1 MNTEISNN
9 GSFND
14 MANNGLIITESAKP
28 LPEGVT
34 LPLYMDNHATTQMDH
49 RVLEAMLPFFSG
61 KFGNAASRN
70 HSFGWEAEQGVEKA
84 REQIAKLIG
93 ATAKEII
100 FTSGAT
106 ESNNLAIKGIAEMYR
121 ERGNH
126 IITQATEHKA
136 VLDTCKR
143 LEKNGFRVTY
153 LPVQADGL
161 IDIEDLKSAIVSE
174 GPDKTILVT
183 IMYAN
188 NEIGVVQ
195 PIAEIGKLCHEKGI
209 LFHTDAVQAV
219 GKIPVDVQKDGI
231 DVLSLTAHKL
241 YGPKGVGALYVRRRN
256 PRVQIQAQIDG
267 GGHERG
273 MRSGTLNVPGI
284 VGLGKACELAGEE
297 MAAESARLIELR
309 EYMKTKFENALDYV
323 HVNGN
328 MDHHLPGNLNMSFVY
343 VEGESLLMGIN
354 DIAVSSG
361 SACTSATLEPS
372 YVLKALGLGD
382 DVAHSSIRFGLG
394 RFNTKAEVD
403 YVSDK
408 VIDVVLKLRELS
420 PLYEMV
426 KEGIDLTKIEWAA
439 H

>member
-1 MNTEISNN
+1 MTDQTAFEMENN
-9 GSFND
+9 ST
-14 MANNGLIITESAKP
+14 MAHNGLVITESAEA
-28 LPEGVT
+28 LPEGVH
-34 LPLYMDNHATTQMDH
+34 LPIYMDNHATTPMDP
-49 RVLEAMLPFFSG
+49 RVLDAMLPYFG
-61 KFGNAASRN
+61 KIFGNAASRN
-70 HSFGWEAEQGVEKA
+70 HQFGWEAEQAVDLA

-93 ATAKEII
+93 CTPKEII

-121 ERGNH
+121 EKGNH
-126 IITQATEHKA
+126 IITQVTEHKA
-136 VLDTCKR
+136 VLDTCKK
-143 LEKNGFRVTY
+143 LEKMGCEVTY
-153 LPVQADGL
+153 LPVQEDGL
-161 IDIEDLKSAIVSE
+161 VSVDAVRAAIT
-174 GPDKTILVT
+174 DKTILVT

-195 PIAEIGKLCHEKGI
+195 PIPEIGKLCHERGI

-219 GKIPVDVQKDGI
+219 GKIPVNVQADNI
-231 DVLSLTAHKL
+231 DVMSLTAHKI

-256 PRVQIQAQIDG
+256 PRVQITEQING

-284 VGLGKACELAGEE
+284 VGLGKACEIAGAE
-297 MAAESARLIELR
+297 MEAETVRLKELR
-309 EYMKTKFENALDYV
+309 DYLKTKLENALDYV

-408 VIDVVLKLRELS
+408 VISVVKHLREMS

-426 KEGIDLTKIEWAA
+426 KEGIDLSKIEWAA

>member
-1 MNTEISNN
+1 MSTVTMN
-9 GSFND
+9 
-14 MANNGLIITESAKP
+14 P
-28 LPEGVT
+28 VVPEGVS
-34 LPLYMDNHATTQMDH
+34 LPIYMDNHATSPMDP
-49 RVLEAMLPFFSG
+49 RVLEAMIPYFSG

-70 HSFGWEAEQGVEKA
+70 HSFGWEAEQAVEQA
-84 REQIAKLIG
+84 REQIARLIG

-126 IITQATEHKA
+126 IITQVTEHKA

-143 LEKNGFRVTY
+143 LEKYGYRVTY
-153 LPVQADGL
+153 LPVKADGL
-161 IDIEDLKSAIVSE
+161 IDLDDLRRAID
-174 GPDKTILVT
+174 DKTILVT
-183 IMYAN
+183 IMSAN

-195 PIAEIGKLCHEKGI
+195 PVAEIGKICHEKGVI
-209 LFHTDAVQAV
+209 FHTDAVQAV
-219 GKIPVDVQKDGI
+219 GKIPVDVQAMQI
-231 DVLSLTAHKL
+231 DVLSLTAHKI

-256 PRVQIQAQIDG
+256 PRVQIAAQIDG

-273 MRSGTLNVPGI
+273 MRSGTLNVAGI
-284 VGLGKACELAGEE
+284 VGLGKACEIAMQE
-297 MAAESARLIELR
+297 MATESERLRTMRDHLRARMEAE
-309 EYMKTKFENALDYV
+309 LDYV
-323 HVNGN
+323 EVNGSWE
-328 MDHHLPGNLNMSFVY
+328 HRLPGNLNMSFIY

-354 DIAVSSG
+354 DVAVSSG

-394 RFNTKAEVD
+394 RFNTMAECD
-403 YVSDK
+403 YVADK
-408 VIDVVLKLRELS
+408 VIGIVKKLRELS

-426 KEGIDLTKIEWAA
+426 KEGIDLSKIEWAA

>member
-1 MNTEISNN
+1 MSNEISNN

-14 MANNGLIITESAKP
+14 MANNGVIISESSKP
-28 LPEGVT
+28 LPAGVT
-34 LPLYMDNHATTQMDH
+34 LPLYMDNHATTQMDP
-49 RVLEAMLPFFSG
+49 RVLQAMLPYFSG

-70 HSFGWEAEQGVEKA
+70 HAFGWEAEHGVETA

-106 ESNNLAIKGIAEMYR
+106 ESNNLAIKGIAEMYH

-143 LEKNGFRVTY
+143 LEKNGYIVTY
-153 LPVQADGL
+153 LQVQADGL
-161 IDIEDLKSAIVSE
+161 IDIEDLKRAIVTE
-174 GPDKTILVT
+174 GPNKTILVT
-183 IMYAN
+183 IMFAN

-195 PIAEIGKLCHEKGI
+195 PMAEIGKLCHEKGI
-209 LFHTDAVQAV
+209 IFHTDAVQAV
-219 GKIPVDVQKDGI
+219 GKIPIDVQAMNI

-284 VGLGKACELAGEE
+284 VGLGAACEIAGQE
-297 MAAESARLIELR
+297 MEAESKRLTGLR
-309 EYMKTKFENALDYV
+309 DYMKNKFENALDYV

-394 RFNTKAEVD
+394 RFNNKAEVD